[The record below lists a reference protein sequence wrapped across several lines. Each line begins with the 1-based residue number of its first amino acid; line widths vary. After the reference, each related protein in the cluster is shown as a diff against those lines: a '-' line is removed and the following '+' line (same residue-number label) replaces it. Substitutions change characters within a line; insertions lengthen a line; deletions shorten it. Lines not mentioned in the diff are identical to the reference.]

1 MEGDSDQG
9 KEERSKEGDEILVYL
24 RRVNTNVGHTK
35 MKGLVMKRRTI
46 AQYRKEQRNQKNI

>member
-9 KEERSKEGDEILVYL
+9 KEERSKEGDENLVYS
-24 RRVNTNVGHTK
+24 RRVNTNVSRTK

-46 AQYRKEQRNQKNI
+46 AQY